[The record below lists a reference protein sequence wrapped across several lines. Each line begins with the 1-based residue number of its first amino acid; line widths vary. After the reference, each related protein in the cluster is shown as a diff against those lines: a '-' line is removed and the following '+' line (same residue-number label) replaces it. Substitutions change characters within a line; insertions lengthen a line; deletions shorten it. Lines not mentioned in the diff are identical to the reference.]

1 MKPTKRQH
9 PVTLAEVA
17 EAMRELQE
25 EGTEPSVRAVRARVG
40 GGSNT
45 TLMRFIDMV
54 RSGSA
59 SPQQHLD
66 EFPSRLESLCREM
79 VQTLGELAD
88 ERVAK
93 ERAEVQAVRR
103 NIEARWNTLLMEKET
118 AVNSFEAEKRITADL
133 TQRLEALTEKLES
146 VVADRDVLKDR
157 ANVAEALNEQL
168 NERLLGQSRQIDEM
182 KRMAEHYEQQ
192 VAAQREQDARRHS
205 KQIEGLES
213 SLRESHA
220 NELRLTEQLGNAK
233 RELERLT
240 KDGEQLSRRAA
251 QAEAQ
256 QSKLEALVSDLSV
269 EQLEFKRRDEQRE
282 RQLNATMTTNGEL
295 QTQLARMQSQ
305 IIEVQSRSAKQ
316 LEDMATDN
324 RSVIINLVDHSRR
337 VFEIASLTKAKDS
350 SEFKELAIAQ
360 REIERLFHKAGS

>member
-1 MKPTKRQH
+1 MKPAKRQQ

-25 EGTEPSVRAVRARVG
+25 EGTEASVRAVRARIG
-40 GGSNT
+40 RGSNT

-66 EFPSRLESLCREM
+66 EFPGRLESLCREM
-79 VQTLGELAD
+79 VQTLGDLAD

-93 ERAEVQAVRR
+93 ERAEVEAVRR

-118 AVNSFEAEKRITADL
+118 AVNAFEAEKRITADL
-133 TQRLEALTEKLES
+133 TQRLEALTKKLDS
-146 VVADRDVLKDR
+146 VVADRDELKER
-157 ANVAEALNEQL
+157 ANVAETLNEQL

-192 VAAQREQDARRHS
+192 VATQREQDARRHS

-213 SLRESHA
+213 SLRDSHA

-233 RELERLT
+233 RELDRLK
-240 KDGEQLSRRAA
+240 KDGEQLSRRAE

-269 EQLEFKRRDEQRE
+269 EQLEFKRREKERE
-282 RQLNATMTTNGEL
+282 GKLTTAVTTNSELQRQLAG
-295 QTQLARMQSQ
+295 MQSQ
-305 IIEVQSRSAKQ
+305 IIDVQARSAKQ
-316 LEDMATDN
+316 LDDMATDN

-360 REIERLFHKAGS
+360 REIERLFQKT

>member
-133 TQRLEALTEKLES
+133 TQRLEALTKRFET
-146 VVADRDVLKDR
+146 VVTERDELKDR
-157 ANVAEALNEQL
+157 ARVAETLNEQL

-182 KRMAEHYEQQ
+182 KQMAEHYEQQ
-192 VAAQREQDARRHS
+192 VATQREQDARRHA
-205 KQIEGLES
+205 KQIEGLEG
-213 SLRESHA
+213 SLRDSHA
-220 NELRLTEQLGNAK
+220 NELRLTEQLGNAN
-233 RELERLT
+233 RELDRLK
-240 KDGEQLSRRAA
+240 KDAEQLTRRAE

-269 EQLEFKRRDEQRE
+269 EQLEFKRREKESEGRLNAAVNTNSELQ
-282 RQLNATMTTNGEL
+282 RQLAG
-295 QTQLARMQSQ
+295 MQSQ
-305 IIEVQSRSAKQ
+305 IIEVQTRSAKQ
-316 LEDMATDN
+316 LDDMAADN
-324 RSVIINLVDHSRR
+324 RSVITNLVDHSRR
-337 VFEIASLTKAKDS
+337 VFEIASHTKAKESPD
-350 SEFKELAIAQ
+350 FKELAIAQ
-360 REIERLFHKAGS
+360 REIERLFQKT

>member
-9 PVTLAEVA
+9 SVTLAEVA
-17 EAMRELQE
+17 DAMRELQE

-40 GGSNT
+40 RGSNT

-79 VQTLGELAD
+79 VQTLGELAE

-103 NIEARWNTLLMEKET
+103 NIESRWSTLLMEKET

-133 TQRLEALTEKLES
+133 TQRLDALTKKFET
-146 VVADRDVLKDR
+146 VVAERDELKDR
-157 ANVAEALNEQL
+157 ARVAEALNEQL

-182 KRMAEHYEQQ
+182 KQMAEHYEQQ
-192 VAAQREQDARRHS
+192 AATQREQDARRHA
-205 KQIEGLES
+205 KQIEGLEG
-213 SLRESHA
+213 SLRDSHA

-233 RELERLT
+233 RELDRLK
-240 KDGEQLSRRAA
+240 KDGEQLTRRAE

-269 EQLEFKRRDEQRE
+269 EQLEFKRREKERE
-282 RQLNATMTTNGEL
+282 GKLITAVTTNSELQRQLAG
-295 QTQLARMQSQ
+295 MQSQ
-305 IIEVQSRSAKQ
+305 IIEVQTRSAKQ
-316 LEDMATDN
+316 LDDMAADN
-324 RSVIINLVDHSRR
+324 RSVITNLVDHSRR
-337 VFEIASLTKAKDS
+337 VFELATRTKAKESPD
-350 SEFKELAIAQ
+350 FKELSIAQ
-360 REIERLFHKAGS
+360 REIERLFHKP